1 MSEIRWKQRFENF
14 KKANSNLVETAD
26 CIKQNSLNK
35 IYTMALIQAFEMSF
49 ELAWKTM
56 KDYLENDGILTDSPR
71 TTIKEAFSS
80 IANLAIIPM
89 QDILGIDNS
98 GRMNMPSTSGSNWTW
113 RMDKNALKDSDAE
126 KLFLLS
132 KLYGRNIN
140 DSDEQ

>member
-14 KKANSNLVETAD
+14 KKANSNLIETAD
-26 CIKQNSLNK
+26 CIKQNELNK

-80 IANLAIIPM
+80 RLIEDGQLWIDMMEVRNKTSLTYKEEYANIVANEIL
-89 QDILGIDNS
+89 DIYISLLVKLEQ
-98 GRMNMPSTSGSNWTW
+98 TFE
-113 RMDKNALKDSDAE
+113 E
-126 KLFLLS
+126 K
-132 KLYGRNIN
+132 
-140 DSDEQ
+140 

>member
-26 CIKQNSLNK
+26 CIKQNKLNK

-56 KDYLENDGILTDSPR
+56 KDYLENDWILTDSPR

-80 IANLAIIPM
+80 RLIEDGQLWINMMEVKNKTSHTYKEEHANVVANEILDTYIPLLNKLE
-89 QDILGIDNS
+89 Q
-98 GRMNMPSTSGSNWTW
+98 TFE
-113 RMDKNALKDSDAE
+113 E
-126 KLFLLS
+126 K
-132 KLYGRNIN
+132 
-140 DSDEQ
+140 